1 MTDEGGRRAGSARA
15 GPPDYL
21 LLVAAA
27 MLIIA
32 GMLAVYSSSFAVG
45 YHEYGN
51 TNYFVARQAVFAL
64 VGVAAMVFFMRMDY
78 NRLRRL
84 SLPMLLIALFALLL
98 VLVPGI
104 GVERNGASRWLE
116 FGPISIQ
123 PSEYAKLAVIIYI
136 SAWLTSR
143 GQDINKFSLGFLP
156 FVLMLGIVGGLII
169 AEPDMGTTIVVLLA
183 ASTLFFVAGAPL
195 SHLALLLAVGGF
207 ISFMVVQEREY
218 QMDRLMSYIDPE
230 GDPQGNGF
238 QILQL
243 LIALGSGGP
252 LGLGWAESRQ
262 KFFYVPGAHTDGVFA
277 IIGEELGFVGLMLVI
292 GLFAFFI
299 YRGLKITVGARDR
312 FGTLLSIGIIS
323 WIAFQSLINVAG
335 ITRTIPLT
343 GVPLPFLSYG
353 GSSLIAL
360 MAAVGV
366 LLSVSRYSTTQ
377 SYATKQ
383 RTPSAGPATRRPPRQ
398 PALGSDPA

>member
-1 MTDEGGRRAGSARA
+1 MTDQSGRRAGSARA

-21 LLVAAA
+21 LLVAVT
-27 MLIIA
+27 MLVIA

-45 YHEYGN
+45 YHEFGN
-51 TNYFVARQAVFAL
+51 TNYFVTRQAVFAL
-64 VGVAAMVFFMRMDY
+64 IGVAAMVFFMRMDY

-84 SLPMLLIALFALLL
+84 SLPMLVIALAALVL

-116 FGPISIQ
+116 FGPISVQ
-123 PSEYAKLAVIIYI
+123 PSEYAKLALVIYI
-136 SAWLTSR
+136 AAWLTSR
-143 GQDINKFSLGFLP
+143 GDDIHKFSLGFVP
-156 FVLMLGIVGGLII
+156 FVLMLGIVGGLIM
-169 AEPDMGTTIVVLLA
+169 AEPDMGTTVIILLT

-195 SHLALLLAVGGF
+195 SHLALLLTVGGL
-207 ISFMVVQEREY
+207 ISFMVVQQREY
-218 QMDRLMSYIDPE
+218 QVDRLISYLDAE

-277 IIGEELGFVGLMLVI
+277 IIGEELGFVGLMLII

-299 YRGLKITVGARDR
+299 FRGLKITIGARDR
-312 FGTLLSIGIIS
+312 FGTLLAIGIIS
-323 WIAFQSLINVAG
+323 WIAYQSLINVAG

-366 LLSVSRYSTTQ
+366 LLSVSRYSSTQ
-377 SYATKQ
+377 TYAAKQ
-383 RTPSAGPATRRPPRQ
+383 RAPSPGPAARPRRQ
-398 PALGSDPA
+398 PVYEGDLA

>member
-1 MTDEGGRRAGSARA
+1 MTEGEGRRAGSVTG

-27 MLIIA
+27 MLVIA

-51 TNYFVARQAVFAL
+51 TNYFVTRQAIFAL
-64 VGVAAMVFFMRMDY
+64 VGVAAMVFFMRLDY
-78 NRLRRL
+78 NRLRVL
-84 SLPMLLIALFALLL
+84 SLPMMLVALLALLL

-104 GVERNGASRWLE
+104 GVERNGSARWLE
-116 FGPISIQ
+116 LGPISVQ
-123 PSEYAKLAVIIYI
+123 PSEYAKLALVIYI

-143 GQDINKFSLGFLP
+143 GGDIHKFSLGFVP
-156 FVLMLGIVGGLII
+156 FVLMLGIVGGLIM
-169 AEPDMGTTIVVLLA
+169 AEPDMGTTIIVLLT

-195 SHLALLLAVGGF
+195 SHLALLLAVGGL
-207 ISFMVVQEREY
+207 ISLMVVQQRDY

-230 GDPQGNGF
+230 ADPQGNGF

-262 KFFYVPGAHTDGVFA
+262 KFFYVPGAHTDGVMA
-277 IIGEELGFVGLMLVI
+277 IIGEEIGFVGLLLVI

-299 YRGLKITVGARDR
+299 FRGLKITVNARDR
-312 FGTLLSIGIIS
+312 FGTLLAIGIIS
-323 WIAFQSLINVAG
+323 WIAFQTLINIAG

-343 GVPLPFLSYG
+343 GVPVPFLSYG

-366 LLSVSRYSTTQ
+366 LLSVSRYAQTQ
-377 SYATKQ
+377 SFVSRHKA
-383 RTPSAGPATRRPPRQ
+383 PSRRQ
-398 PALGSDPA
+398 PARQRRPAYEGEPA